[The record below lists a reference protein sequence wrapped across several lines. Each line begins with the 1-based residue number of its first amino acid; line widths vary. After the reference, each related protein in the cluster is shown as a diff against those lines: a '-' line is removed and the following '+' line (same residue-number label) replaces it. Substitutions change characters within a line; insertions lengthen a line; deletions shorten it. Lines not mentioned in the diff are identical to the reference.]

1 MVKVDL
7 KTNTLAVLVAGLYST
22 VHEVEPI
29 AIPESIWIGVAEK
42 LEYFMDGWNYDKI
55 SFEDWINYS
64 LLIIPKAMMSE
75 EDIKY
80 LQENTLYWE
89 VPNGN
94 AVLIVSMDV
103 TGVNAK

>member
-7 KTNTLAVLVAGLYST
+7 KTNTLAVLVAGIYST

-29 AIPESIWIGVAEK
+29 AIPESIWIDVAEK
-42 LEYFMDGWNYDKI
+42 LEYFLDGWNYEKI
-55 SFEDWINYS
+55 SFEDWINTC
-64 LLIIPKAMMSE
+64 LTILPKVMLSE
-75 EDIKY
+75 EELDY
-80 LQENTLYWE
+80 LQGNSLYWE

>member
-7 KTNTLAVLVAGLYST
+7 KTHTLAILVAGIYSV
-22 VHEVEPI
+22 VHEVELI
-29 AIPESIWIGVAEK
+29 AIPESVYLSVAEK
-42 LEYFMDGWNYDKI
+42 LEFFLPDWNYEKI
-55 SFEDWINYS
+55 SFEDWINNC
-64 LLIIPKAMMSE
+64 LTILPKVMLSE
-75 EDIKY
+75 EELEY
-80 LQENTLYWE
+80 LQNNTLYWE